1 MRIKKVVFLDM
12 LNKFRAEKSESNRMN
27 MVKARTDLK
36 AEVSKFKLELDRVKT
51 KRLVDAK
58 CKNVKEY

>member
-1 MRIKKVVFLDM
+1 M

-58 CKNVKEY
+58 CKNAKEY